1 MKNITITE
9 NGRMKVSMNVAPEFA
24 QEMLKIAGNISGAM
38 KTNIEQE
45 EKKMFSSKKSGKKK
59 EEKKDGFKPFTDDD

>member
-9 NGRMKVSMNVAPEFA
+9 NGRIKVSMSVSPDFA
-24 QEMLKIAGNISGAM
+24 KEMLKIAGNISGAM

-45 EKKMFSSKKSGKKK
+45 EKKSFGSSKKSKKK
-59 EEKKDGFKPFTDDD
+59 EESSEPFIDE